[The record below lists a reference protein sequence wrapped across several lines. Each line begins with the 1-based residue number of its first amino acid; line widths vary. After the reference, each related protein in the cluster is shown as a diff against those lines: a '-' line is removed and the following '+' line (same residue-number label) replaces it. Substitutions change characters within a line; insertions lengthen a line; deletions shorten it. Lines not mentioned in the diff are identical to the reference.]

1 MPFEII
7 RNDITKVKADAIVNA
22 ANAKLQQGGG
32 VCGAIFAAAGAEDLQ
47 KECDAIGGCAVGGA
61 VITKGYNLPADY
73 IIHVVGPIWHG
84 GDKNEE
90 ALLRNA
96 YNNALGLAKEYGLQ
110 SIAFPLIS
118 AGIYGYPK
126 EQALKAATQTIQAF
140 LAENDMLVTLV
151 VYDNK
156 AFEISEKLFNSVTQ
170 YIEENF
176 EDEYP
181 SPKNRRMMQDF
192 ELREMHANENLYEF
206 DMAYF
211 SVNATEIT
219 PAFADEKGSRSLED
233 IKLDETFSTMLLRL
247 IDEKGETDA
256 VVYGRANIDRRLF
269 SKIRNNENYRPSKS
283 TAFAL
288 AIALKLNLDETKDLL
303 LRAGMAISHSTYFDV
318 IVEYFIK
325 ESNYNIFEINETLF
339 AFEQPLLGM

>member
-22 ANAKLQQGGG
+22 ANTKLKQGGG
-32 VCGAIFAAAGAEDLQ
+32 VCGAIFTAAGAEDLQ
-47 KECDAIGGCAVGGA
+47 RECDALGGCAVGGA
-61 VITKGYNLPADY
+61 VITKGYNLPADF
-73 IIHVVGPIWHG
+73 IIHVVGPVWQG
-84 GDKNEE
+84 GDKNEDT
-90 ALLRNA
+90 LLRSA
-96 YNNALGLAKEYGLQ
+96 YNNALGLAKEYGLK

-118 AGIYGYPK
+118 SGIYGYPK
-126 EQALKAATQTIQAF
+126 ELALKAATETIKDF
-140 LAENDMLVTLV
+140 LLENDMDVTLV
-151 VYDNK
+151 VYDRN

-176 EDEYP
+176 EDGYP
-181 SPKNRRMMQDF
+181 SPKYRRMMQDF
-192 ELREMHANENLYEF
+192 ELQEMQTNENLFEF
-206 DMAYF
+206 DMAYLA
-211 SVNATEIT
+211 VNAREIT
-219 PAFADEKGSRSLED
+219 PEFEDEKGSRSLED

-256 VVYGRANIDRRLF
+256 DVYGRANIDRRLF
-269 SKIRNNENYRPSKS
+269 SKIRNNKNYRPSKS

-325 ESNYNIFEINETLF
+325 ESNYNIFEINEVLF
-339 AFEQPLLGM
+339 KFEQPLLGV